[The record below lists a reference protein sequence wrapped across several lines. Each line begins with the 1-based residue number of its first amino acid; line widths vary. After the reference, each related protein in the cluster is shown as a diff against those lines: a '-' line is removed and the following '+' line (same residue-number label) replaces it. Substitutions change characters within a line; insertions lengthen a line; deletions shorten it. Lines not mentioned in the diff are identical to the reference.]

1 LKAASTKTP
10 APPSTPQVELTGSKA
25 GERAEKPE
33 KGKKGRGP
41 TSGGGQVA
49 SKRKHDQEEGLF
61 IDFILKTGTVG
72 SNTVPP
78 IFILL

>member
-1 LKAASTKTP
+1 MNSKQTKPSLKAASTKAT
-10 APPSTPQVELTGSKA
+10 APPATPQVELTGSKA

-41 TSGGGQVA
+41 KSGGGQAA

-61 IDFILKTGTVG
+61 IDFYFK
-72 SNTVPP
+72 NWDRW
-78 IFILL
+78 